1 MKKNKNEIKHES
13 EKKIK
18 TKEKGDIFSLF
29 TKIFIV
35 LTIIGIIAWGG
46 VYSVNYMIG
55 EEAEV
60 TNDNEKDITIPKKE
74 VINAL
79 VCGTN
84 ENLTDTMIYIRYEV
98 NTGKLAFMSIPRDT
112 YVTNPYCIGHKLN
125 AIYRGVNVEPLIKQ
139 IEDLIDVDID
149 YYLFFDNKIV
159 REIVDVLGGVEINV
173 PFRMK
178 YDDPTQKLH
187 INLYPGVQVLDGDKA
202 EQFIRFRHNNDMTV
216 GYANGDI
223 GRTKAQQDFIK
234 AFIKEIISPEN
245 IVKIPEIIKTALKNT
260 ETNVTAREALR
271 YVTDIPNLKLDSI
284 YSVTAVG
291 TTPYI
296 DGLSYFKMNQ
306 EETRRIIK
314 EEFVTK
320 TDDNSTTTD
329 KTNNE

>member
-55 EEAEV
+55 EEVEA
-60 TNDNEKDITIPKKE
+60 TNENEKDITIPKKE

-112 YVTNPYCIGHKLN
+112 YVTNPYCVGHKLN

-234 AFIKEIISPEN
+234 AFIKEIVSPEN

-271 YVTDIPNLKLDSI
+271 YVTDIPNLKLDNI

-320 TDDNSTTTD
+320 TDNNLTTTD